1 MIGAARLPIRD
12 PVDISRV
19 CCYPLAH
26 SSATQLYRARRPR
39 ISLSN
44 RLVRTLE
51 AAVLAGAFAT
61 IPLTLLGEENPVP
74 RWVEVADWTVW
85 AIFLLEYLVIVVV
98 GPQRI
103 VYVKRN
109 PLNIAVIVLSYPGL
123 PVIFGLVRLARLVR
137 FLRLLRLMSVTARA
151 IGALRI
157 IFWRRGACQ

>member
-1 MIGAARLPIRD
+1 
-12 PVDISRV
+12 
-19 CCYPLAH
+19 
-26 SSATQLYRARRPR
+26 
-39 ISLSN
+39 LSN